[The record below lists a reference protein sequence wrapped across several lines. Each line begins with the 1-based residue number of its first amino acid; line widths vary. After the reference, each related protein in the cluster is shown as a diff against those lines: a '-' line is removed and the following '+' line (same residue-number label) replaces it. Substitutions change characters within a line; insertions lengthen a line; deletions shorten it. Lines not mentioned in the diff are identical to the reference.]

1 MQAALQAAWAFRS
14 HLCETVA
21 GTTAVFPAVLCAKNH
36 ELVAVLSV
44 QPEKSPQTGMT
55 FLRTDHLEHK

>member
-1 MQAALQAAWAFRS
+1 MAA
-14 HLCETVA
+14 
-21 GTTAVFPAVLCAKNH
+21 TTGVFPAVLCAKNE

-55 FLRTDHLEHK
+55 FVGADHLEHK